1 MKDSTN
7 KPIYVEPINL
17 KLYHPYEVSKNP
29 AILKADVPMCDIRL
43 HDAWYI
49 DRVRGIAD
57 HEIYRMLY
65 GDG

>member
-29 AILKADVPMCDIRL
+29 PTLKTDTPMCDIRL
-43 HDAWYI
+43 HDTWYI
-49 DRVRGIAD
+49 DRKRAIAD
-57 HEIYRMLY
+57 PEIYRMLY
-65 GDG
+65 GDD